1 MFSTTNVWEK
11 WNMEKWKAWRTTRR
25 NYRRILQI
33 VCISS
38 RFRVLRLL
46 SWEFE
51 RLKSSEDTLLYLYV
65 ILNMLKSADL
75 HETLLTP
82 VICHKHVRCHDGV
95 TLYFSMKFPS
105 VAPKKTRNGH
115 FSIYQQI
122 SAHSKWKQQK
132 KKRRNSRLSARKHWE
147 SEIIIATSL
156 RYYYK

>member
-25 NYRRILQI
+25 NYKRILQI

-65 ILNMLKSADL
+65 ILNMLKSAGL
-75 HETLLTP
+75 HETILML
-82 VICHKHVRCHDGV
+82 VICHDGV
-95 TLYFSMKFPS
+95 TLYFWMKFPS
-105 VAPKKTRNGH
+105 VARKKTRNGH